1 MKPLSGI
8 TVVDFSRVLAGP
20 MATQILG
27 ELGARIIKIERPD
40 TGDEAR
46 QWEPRLPDGDS
57 AYFFAFNRGKESVS
71 LNLKSEEGRRI
82 ARELAGKVD
91 VVVENFLPGVMDS
104 WGLGYEALSKINPRL
119 VYVSNTGFGQSGP
132 YMKRNG
138 YDTIFQALSGMMAL
152 TGEKDGPPA
161 KVGLPIAD
169 LTSGLWIT
177 IAALVGLIGRGQ
189 SERGTHIDVAMLDIQ
204 VSLLTIA
211 ASRFFATGEDPRRA
225 GTEHP
230 GRVPSAAFQCRDGS
244 WLHISASDQH
254 WAAVCDV
261 LQLDKLA
268 SDRDLDLNAGRV
280 TRREEV
286 MQAMTAAIAKR
297 ERTEIAE
304 ALRAAGVPAGEVN
317 SVREILSDRHIAERG
332 MVQEFDHPT
341 AGKFPALR
349 TPLQFSGFENPKT
362 SAPPLLGTDTDA
374 VLSSLL
380 GLSSEAIGK
389 LRERGAI

>member
-27 ELGARIIKIERPD
+27 ELGARIIKIERPG

-46 QWEPRLPDGDS
+46 QWEPRLPEGDS

-104 WGLGYEALSKINPRL
+104 WGLGYEELSQVNPRL

-177 IAALVGLIGRGQ
+177 IATLVGLIGRGQ

-261 LQLDKLA
+261 LQLDQLA

-362 SAPPLLGTDTDA
+362 SAPPLLGADTDA
-374 VLSSLL
+374 VLSNLL